1 MVVGGDIFGGGSA
14 DEEGGAWGLGFE
26 CGLHCGRGRV
36 ELGVLGCLKR
46 REGFWFV
53 CLFGCVFNFLYMKG
67 EMELLKKLWFPFFFS
82 IFGSFL

>member
-1 MVVGGDIFGGGSA
+1 MVVVGDIFGGGSA

-46 REGFWFV
+46 REGF
-53 CLFGCVFNFLYMKG
+53 
-67 EMELLKKLWFPFFFS
+67 
-82 IFGSFL
+82 